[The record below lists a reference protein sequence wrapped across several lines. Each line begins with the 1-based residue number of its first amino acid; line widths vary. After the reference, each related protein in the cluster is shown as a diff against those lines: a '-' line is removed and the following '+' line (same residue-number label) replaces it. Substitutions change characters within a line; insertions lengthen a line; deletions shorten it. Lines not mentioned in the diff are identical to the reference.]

1 MQAVQ
6 TLTRLN
12 RTQPLD
18 EGSQVTRSCMSA
30 PASAIYDT
38 AILAGLVIA
47 ASLSALLRKSTG

>member
-12 RTQPLD
+12 RTLPLD
-18 EGSQVTRSCMSA
+18 EGSQVTRSCMST

-38 AILAGLVIA
+38 AILAEVVYA